1 MDLLQKRAG
10 WPYSFFK
17 YKTGILEKTATNG
30 NTKEVEFAVQPKC
43 LSNFWRTLA
52 MLHINWEINLILTW
66 SEDCVITDTTTQ
78 DAVHAQRS
86 NSAMPELVN

>member
-1 MDLLQKRAG
+1 
-10 WPYSFFK
+10 
-17 YKTGILEKTATNG
+17 
-30 NTKEVEFAVQPKC
+30 
-43 LSNFWRTLA
+43 